1 MNTQTMS
8 SALKKAQGA
17 INSIQR
23 LVPQLSEAEIA
34 TLELMLDK
42 KAQKHIAQS
51 IADIKKGNFVTLEAL
66 KNL

>member
-1 MNTQTMS
+1 MNTAIMS

-17 INSIQR
+17 IQSIKR
-23 LVPQLSEAEIA
+23 LIPKLSEAEIA

-42 KAQKHIAQS
+42 NAQKNIAQS
-51 IADIKKGNFVTLEAL
+51 IADAKSGKFATLDEL